1 MFFFSIWVFFQ
12 MKFTVH
18 RTVREG
24 GGFTNTNVSAG
35 WLLHSA
41 YLCTWLVAGLEPGHL
56 WFLSAIIIIIII
68 SLFNVDA
75 NH

>member
-1 MFFFSIWVFFQ
+1 

-41 YLCTWLVAGLEPGHL
+41 YLCTWLVTGLEPENL
-56 WFLSAIIIIIII
+56 
-68 SLFNVDA
+68 
-75 NH
+75 

>member
-1 MFFFSIWVFFQ
+1 MSNSDLFLGETTGNVFLLYLGFLSNE
-12 MKFTVH
+12 FTVH

-41 YLCTWLVAGLEPGHL
+41 YLCTWPVTGLEPENL
-56 WFLSAIIIIIII
+56 WFPSAKR
-68 SLFNVDA
+68 
-75 NH
+75 